1 MSRRWLGLALLLS
14 VGVNVGI
21 LATLAVE
28 RLRDGAAPAEVEA
41 PAEPSELPEEEPGG
55 PLGPEEPADAATGA
69 DPWAGPGEGPGR
81 GAGPPRLAEVERR
94 LEILADRLGLAGEE
108 RGRFLEIQ
116 RRFFRETFRHRQEV
130 FLHQR
135 ALRQE
140 LISAHPDRARVEETL
155 ERLSAA
161 RDVLDRELVETVLES
176 RELLGPAQEAEY
188 LRFVARLRAA
198 GEGGRRRGP
207 PTRRGPRRP

>member
-1 MSRRWLGLALLLS
+1 MSRRWLALALLLS

-28 RLRDGAAPAEVEA
+28 RLRHEAAAPVTTEGEEAE
-41 PAEPSELPEEEPGG
+41 AEGAVLFDEPGEPGELALDGPGLGPGAGDPDAGTGPPPPMLPEI
-55 PLGPEEPADAATGA
+55 
-69 DPWAGPGEGPGR
+69 
-81 GAGPPRLAEVERR
+81 ERR
-94 LEILADRLGLAGEE
+94 LEALADRLDLAGDE
-108 RGRFLEIQ
+108 RGRFLDVQ
-116 RRFFRETFRHRQEV
+116 RRFFRETFRHRQEIHR
-130 FLHQR
+130 HQR

-140 LISAHPDRARVEETL
+140 LIAPEPDRERVAEAQ

-161 RDVLDRELVETVLES
+161 RDELDRALVVFVLES

-198 GEGGRRRGP
+198 GEGRGP
-207 PTRRGPRRP
+207 GGPGPRRGFRRQ